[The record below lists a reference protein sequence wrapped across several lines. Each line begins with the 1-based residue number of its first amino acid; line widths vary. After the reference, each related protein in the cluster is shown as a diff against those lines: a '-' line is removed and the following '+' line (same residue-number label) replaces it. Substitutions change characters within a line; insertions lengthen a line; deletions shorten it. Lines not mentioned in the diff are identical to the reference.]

1 MRRRRPAAGPEHG
14 RLADVESVLAGD
26 HRAYP
31 SFDALRGAMML
42 LGIYLHAAVAYSER
56 GNWPWKDGA
65 ATGIFDIS
73 LGLIHVFRMPVFYV
87 MAGFF
92 AALLL
97 ERRGP
102 ERFIRNRAVRILVP
116 FAVGW
121 LVLFPLVAALA
132 ALGTGLQEGRT
143 AGETAQ
149 ALSATGLL
157 RRRLDPMHL
166 WFLEY
171 LLMFYAVAL
180 AALPFARHLRGLGRA
195 LDRSFRTV
203 VTSSAAPVLLAI
215 PTCPILFFMETGA
228 IDDAAGFAPEAR
240 LFVAYGLCFGW
251 GWLLW
256 RNVEVLPG
264 LAGVR
269 RGGTY
274 VSLGAVTALLGYL
287 LWYWQDT
294 RAGEPVIL
302 SVTSAWCLAGAT
314 WLFVLGFIGLAVGL
328 IDREIPW
335 VRYVADSSY
344 WLYLAHVPVLLGF
357 QLALAE
363 TGWPPAIKMLAVLTA
378 SLATLLGSYHVFV
391 RPTWIGAVLNGR
403 RHRIPAARRPA
414 RSATIDA

>member
-1 MRRRRPAAGPEHG
+1 MESDRAASD
-14 RLADVESVLAGD
+14 R
-26 HRAYP
+26 RAYP

-65 ATGIFDIS
+65 ATNIFDIS

-102 ERFIRNRAVRILVP
+102 ARFVRNRAVRILAP

-121 LVLFPLVAALA
+121 LVLFPLVATLA
-132 ALGTGLQEGRT
+132 ALGTSLQEGR
-143 AGETAQ
+143 AGTWETIRSLNA
-149 ALSATGLL
+149 AGLL

-171 LLMFYAVAL
+171 LLLFYAVAV
-180 AALPFARHLRGLGRA
+180 AALPFTRHLRRVA
-195 LDRSFRTV
+195 RELDRGFRTV

-215 PTCPILFFMETGA
+215 PTCPILFLMETGA

-240 LFVAYGLCFGW
+240 LFMAYGLCFAW

-256 RNVEVLPG
+256 RNVDVLPG
-264 LAGVR
+264 LGSVR
-269 RGGTY
+269 RGGAY
-274 VSLGAVTALLGYL
+274 VMLGAVTALLGYL

-294 RAGEPVIL
+294 GAGELVIV
-302 SVTSAWCLAGAT
+302 SVAGAWCLAGAT
-314 WLFVLGFIGLAVGL
+314 WLFVLGFIGLAVGV

-344 WLYLAHVPVLLGF
+344 WLYLVHVPVLLGF
-357 QLALAE
+357 QLALAG

-378 SLATLLGSYHVFV
+378 SLATLLGSYHVLV

-403 RHRIPAARRPA
+403 RYRIWPHEMAGWTRLEQTRE
-414 RSATIDA
+414 S

>member
-1 MRRRRPAAGPEHG
+1 MLSQQDAVSRRAPPDSERAAGD
-14 RLADVESVLAGD
+14 R
-26 HRAYP
+26 RAYP

-42 LGIYLHAAVAYSER
+42 LGIYLHAAVAYSEH

-65 ATGIFDIS
+65 TTSIFDIS

-97 ERRGP
+97 AGRGP
-102 ERFIRNRAVRILVP
+102 AGFIRNRAVRILAP

-132 ALGTGLQEGRT
+132 TVGTSLEEGRSG
-143 AGETAQ
+143 AWETVQ
-149 ALSATGLL
+149 ALTPAWLL

-171 LLMFYAVAL
+171 LLMFYAVAV
-180 AALPFARHLRGLGRA
+180 AAVPFTAHLRGVARV
-195 LDRSFRTV
+195 LDRGFRAV
-203 VTSSAAPVLLAI
+203 VTSRAAPVLLAI
-215 PTCPILFFMETGA
+215 PTCPILFFMENGA

-240 LFVAYGLCFGW
+240 LFTAYGLCFAW

-256 RNVEVLPG
+256 RNVDVLPA
-264 LAGVR
+264 LAGIR
-269 RGGTY
+269 RGGAY
-274 VSLGAVTALLGYL
+274 VMLGAATALLGYL

-294 RAGEPVIL
+294 RAGEPMIL
-302 SVTSAWCLAGAT
+302 SVVSAWCLAGAT
-314 WLFVLGFIGLAVGL
+314 WLFVLGFIGLALGL

-335 VRYVADSSY
+335 VRYLADSSY
-344 WLYLAHVPVLLGF
+344 WLYLIHVPVLLGF
-357 QLALAE
+357 QLTLAD
-363 TGWPPAIKMLAVLTA
+363 TDWPPAIKMLAVLTA
-378 SLATLLGSYHVFV
+378 SLATLLGSYHLLV

-403 RHRIPAARRPA
+403 RHRIRHARLPA
-414 RSATIDA
+414 RSARIDA